1 MTPFLFLTLMALGFA
16 WVEMTVTWI
25 FARRWSN
32 YGIVDVVWSGGFAV
46 IAVLY
51 WILTAARE
59 YDSVS
64 RSFSGWHPVPSGV
77 LTLMVTLW
85 SVRLAWHLG
94 RRVKSHHPVEDV
106 RYARLRATWGVH
118 ADQRMYGFFLVQG
131 LLQVVLSL
139 PFLLT
144 CLARRPGVSESL
156 LAVVQVVSIL
166 LWVGSLVGESIA
178 DAQLARFRSNPD
190 NRGQVCQVGLWS
202 WSRHPN
208 YFFEWL
214 IWVAYALYA
223 MSYPGGWMSVVSPGL
238 ILYFLLKV
246 TGIPM
251 TEALSVQSKGDAYR
265 RYQRTTSAFV
275 PWPPRTAPTKE
286 P

>member
-1 MTPFLFLTLMALGFA
+1 MSPFLFLSLAALAFA
-16 WVEMTVTWI
+16 VGEMTVTWLL
-25 FARRWSN
+25 ARRWSN

-51 WILTAARE
+51 WALSASRE
-59 YDSVS
+59 YHPLSNG
-64 RSFSGWHPVPSGV
+64 FPGWNPIPSGV
-77 LTLMVTLW
+77 LTFMVTVW
-85 SVRLAWHLG
+85 SLRLAWHLG
-94 RRVKSHHPVEDV
+94 RRVASHHPVEDV
-106 RYARLRATWGVH
+106 RYARLRAAWGVH

-139 PFLLT
+139 PFLVT
-144 CLARRPGVSESL
+144 CLGRQAGPTSSP
-156 LAVVQVVSIL
+156 LAGFQILSIL
-166 LWVGSLVGESIA
+166 LWVGSLVGESVA
-178 DAQLARFRSNPD
+178 DGQLARFRSNPS
-190 NRGQVCQVGLWS
+190 NRGKVCQDGLWS

-214 IWVAYALYA
+214 IWVAYALFA
-223 MSYPGGWMSVVSPGL
+223 IGYPGGWTSIVAPGL

-251 TEALSVQSKGDAYR
+251 TEALSVESKGDAYR
-265 RYQRTTSAFV
+265 QYQRTTSAFV